1 MTAYDVDDF
10 AVLTL
15 TVPEGTAGTAA
26 AVTAWTRPDGIP
38 ASLPAAAPLDDEH
51 TSWEAVTGQLDMAG
65 EWTAEWT
72 ITGPGAAVEYHAVQV
87 APAPPVAARSYATTA
102 DLAAW
107 LQAAPPA
114 GSARLLARATEV
126 VDGAT
131 VSAVY
136 DVTGDDELPSDAGVA
151 AAFRDAV
158 CAQVEAWQANGTS
171 HAGAGAAQW
180 QTITAGRISL
190 GRAGGSTAV
199 PVNGGQLAEHAAGI
213 LRRAGLIGRPWMA
226 W

>member
-1 MTAYDVDDF
+1 VTAYEVGDFAILTLDLPLSDVD
-10 AVLTL
+10 
-15 TVPEGTAGTAA
+15 GTTTA
-26 AVTAWTRPDGIP
+26 AVTKWTRPDGTV
-38 ASLPAAAPLDDEH
+38 ASSPSATPNADRTH
-51 TSWEAVTGQLDMAG
+51 WEAVAPVPVAG
-65 EWTAEWT
+65 EWTATWT
-72 ITGPGAAVEYHAVQV
+72 VTGTGATTRSYAVQV
-87 APAPPVAARSYATTA
+87 APTPPSVSRSYATTS

-126 VDGAT
+126 VDSAT

-136 DVTGDDELPSDAGVA
+136 DVTGADELPSDATVA
-151 AAFRDAV
+151 GAFRDAV
-158 CAQVEAWQANGTS
+158 CAQVEAWQANGTD
-171 HAGAGAAQW
+171 HAGAGSAQW

-190 GRAGGSTAV
+190 GRAGGGAGV
-199 PVNGGQLAEHAAGI
+199 PVHGGQLAEHAAAI